1 LNRLV
6 AFGFRCAHE
15 EGMDTILAI
24 ETSTAHGSVARYE
37 EGRPV
42 EVIEFTSDRSH
53 NSVIFEPLRVVLK
66 AGPPDLIVVGTG
78 PGSYSGIRVGIA
90 AALGISLAHQVPLIG
105 LPSLTAVGEAYGL
118 ERYAVTGDARRGAWW
133 YAEVES
139 GWLTLPPVVEDE
151 AAIAARTAG
160 WPGQLITLDAVSPP
174 FCQARAVQPRADVL
188 ACRAGGLTVEAVAR
202 LAELETEPLYLRAPF
217 ITVSKKAQRWLV
229 SRQAIP

>member
-1 LNRLV
+1 
-6 AFGFRCAHE
+6 
-15 EGMDTILAI
+15 MDIILAI

-37 EGRPV
+37 DGRPV

-53 NSVIFEPLRVVLK
+53 NSVIFEPLTAVLR

-90 AALGISLAHQVPLIG
+90 AAMGVSLAHQVPLIG
-105 LPSLTAVGEAYGL
+105 LPSLTAVGETYGL

-139 GWLTLPPVVEDE
+139 GRLTLPPVVEEE
-151 AAIAARTAG
+151 AAVATRTAG

>member
-1 LNRLV
+1 
-6 AFGFRCAHE
+6 
-15 EGMDTILAI
+15 MDTILAI

-188 ACRAGGLTVEAVAR
+188 ACRAGDSSLTKRRILCSVPRKAWPTTKPLIKSAAPAR
-202 LAELETEPLYLRAPF
+202 F
-217 ITVSKKAQRWLV
+217 
-229 SRQAIP
+229 